1 MDLLRITTAG
11 SVDDGKSTLIG
22 RLLYDTNSIAED
34 KKQTIYETSIRRGG
48 EEIDFSLF
56 TDGLIAERAQ
66 GITIDV
72 AHIYFSTPKRKF
84 IIADTPGHIEY
95 TRNMLTGASNS
106 QVAIVLIDARLGVVE
121 QTKRHLYLLKLIQVQ
136 HIFLAVNKMDLVN
149 YKESVFNTLVEDLEK
164 VAAKFAIQKNQ
175 MSSFPCSAKK
185 GDNVCVSSE
194 NMPWYQGPN
203 LLEALE
209 NFSIASTNTSNHAL
223 FNVQTVIRPKGEKWI
238 DYRAYAG
245 KVNQGSFSVGDT
257 VQVFPSNKTST
268 IKQIT
273 YNKQNTE
280 SADEGQSISL
290 CLEDDIDVSRGEWI
304 FPVTNILKE
313 SNAFSAVICWL
324 NDRVNAHEGNKFILQ
339 YGTTLVKAK
348 LEKIELELDLSSLEF
363 SKAKGEIGLNDI
375 VLAHFKTA
383 QATLLHAQ
391 QGNYSLGRFILIDE
405 QTNHT
410 VAIGMMK

>member
-1 MDLLRITTAG
+1 
-11 SVDDGKSTLIG
+11 
-22 RLLYDTNSIAED
+22 
-34 KKQTIYETSIRRGG
+34 
-48 EEIDFSLF
+48 
-56 TDGLIAERAQ
+56 
-66 GITIDV
+66 
-72 AHIYFSTPKRKF
+72 
-84 IIADTPGHIEY
+84 
-95 TRNMLTGASNS
+95 MLTGASNS
-106 QVAIVLIDARLGVVE
+106 QVAVVLLDARLGVVE

-149 YKESVFNTLVEDLEK
+149 YEESVFNAHVEDVQK
-164 VAAKFAIQKNQ
+164 VAAKFEIQKHQ
-175 MSSFPCSAKK
+175 ISSFPCSAKK
-185 GDNVCVSSE
+185 GDNVCASSE
-194 NMPWYQGPN
+194 NMPWYQGPS

-209 NFSIASTNTSNHAL
+209 NFSIASTNTANYAL
-223 FNVQTVIRPKGEKWI
+223 FNVQTVIRPKGESWI

-304 FPVTNILKE
+304 YPVSNILKE
-313 SNAFSAVICWL
+313 SNVFSAVICWL
-324 NDRVNAHEGNKFILQ
+324 NDRLKAFEGDKFILQ
-339 YGTTLVKAK
+339 YGTTRVKAK
-348 LEKIELELDLSSLEF
+348 IEKIELELDLSSLEF
-363 SKAKGEIGLNDI
+363 SNANGEIDLNDI

-383 QATLLHAQ
+383 QPTLLHAQ
-391 QGNYSLGRFILIDE
+391 QTNSGLGRFILIDE

-410 VAIGMMK
+410 VAVGMMK